1 MAYEFRGSPNN
12 NNNNNNNNISEERA
26 DGLTLWLVDGDGSW
40 CALDCVRCEKTWRS
54 SFVEIG
60 NEVHVRDD
68 GLGEVEWPA
77 DDTNGVELVAVG
89 GFGGFNGFDGVDSTV
104 DGLVASMALV
114 ASNGGVEWWRRWL
127 RWRRRYCRMVVSN
140 GGVEWWRRMV
150 ASMASMGG
158 IDDGDWGLRHRGH

>member
-1 MAYEFRGSPNN
+1 M
-12 NNNNNNNNISEERA
+12 
-26 DGLTLWLVDGDGSW
+26 DGDGSW

-54 SFVEIG
+54 SFVEIE

-68 GLGEVEWPA
+68 GRGEVEWPA

-89 GFGGFNGFDGVDSTV
+89 GFGGFNGFDGV
-104 DGLVASMALV
+104 
-114 ASNGGVEWWRRWL
+114 EWWRR
-127 RWRRRYCRMVVSN
+127 MVASK